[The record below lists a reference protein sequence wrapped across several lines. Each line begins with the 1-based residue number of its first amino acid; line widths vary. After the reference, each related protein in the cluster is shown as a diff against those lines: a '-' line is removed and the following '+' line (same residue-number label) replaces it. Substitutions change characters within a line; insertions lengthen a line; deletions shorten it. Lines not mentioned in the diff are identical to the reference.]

1 MRYEFEQ
8 IDGVW
13 KARGNKNENENW
25 SEVAGM
31 SLN

>member
-13 KARGNKNENENW
+13 KARGNKDDFENR